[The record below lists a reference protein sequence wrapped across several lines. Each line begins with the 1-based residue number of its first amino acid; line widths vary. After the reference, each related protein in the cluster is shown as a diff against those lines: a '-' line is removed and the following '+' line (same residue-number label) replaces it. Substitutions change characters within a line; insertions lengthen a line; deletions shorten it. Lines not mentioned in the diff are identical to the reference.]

1 MGLVIGFALAL
12 FGIRAILFGNDNSAT
27 ELKYFFSVFFVSLI
41 IYIPLFVGVN
51 WLIHYGANKVSQK
64 MSQNDPFDS

>member
-1 MGLVIGFALAL
+1 M
-12 FGIRAILFGNDNSAT
+12 
-27 ELKYFFSVFFVSLI
+27 FFVSLI

-51 WLIHYGANKVSQK
+51 SVIHYGANKVSRK